1 MKELNKVGVEEML
14 VVRTFEK
21 NLRFE
26 QKKTSKITPTLRK
39 ICLLV
44 PFGDNNSINL
54 RNLRVEKISAL
65 LAPRP
70 VET

>member
-26 QKKTSKITPTLRK
+26 KKKLE
-39 ICLLV
+39 
-44 PFGDNNSINL
+44 DNSDFEENMF
-54 RNLRVEKISAL
+54 VG
-65 LAPRP
+65 
-70 VET
+70 TFW

>member
-1 MKELNKVGVEEML
+1 ML

-26 QKKTSKITPTLRK
+26 EKNSKITPTLRK

-65 LAPRP
+65 LALRP